1 MAYTDIGLNYE
12 PQKRNAAMQR
22 DASLAMNAFSRLLS
36 QQRGARDI
44 MATDKS
50 ASKGL
55 EGFGAGYAKRGLRN
69 SGIYRGATSEYAQ
82 NWMQQRNDQL
92 DALRQ
97 QMAQYDLQDAQ
108 SNAGYADTLSEIE
121 LAKQRDIL
129 GTAASLA
136 GLRPFLGA

>member
-12 PQKRNAAMQR
+12 PRKRSAGMQR
-22 DASLAMNAFSRLLS
+22 DASLAMNAFSSLLS
-36 QQRGARDI
+36 QQRGARDL
-44 MATDKS
+44 MATDKA

-55 EGFGAGYAKRGLRN
+55 EGFGAGYGRRGLRN
-69 SGIYRGATSEYAQ
+69 SGLFKGAASDYSQ

-97 QMAQYDLQDAQ
+97 QMAQYDLQDTQ
-108 SNAGYADTLSEIE
+108 SQAGYQNTLADIE

-129 GTAASLA
+129 STAASLQ

>member
-12 PQKRNAAMQR
+12 PKRRGAAQQR

-36 QQRGARDI
+36 QQRGSRDL
-44 MATDKS
+44 MATDKT
-50 ASKGL
+50 AAKGL
-55 EGFGAGYAKRGLRN
+55 EGFGAGYGKRGLRN
-69 SGIYRGATSEYAQ
+69 SGIFRGAASDYSQ
-82 NWMQQRNDQL
+82 NWMTQRNDQL

-97 QMAQYDLQDAQ
+97 QMAQFSLQDAQ
-108 SNAGYADTLSEIE
+108 ANAGYADTEAEIE

-129 GTAASLA
+129 STAASLQ

>member
-12 PQKRNAAMQR
+12 PKRRGAAQQR

-36 QQRGARDI
+36 QQRGSRDL
-44 MATDKS
+44 MAADK
-50 ASKGL
+50 AAAKGL
-55 EGFGAGYAKRGLRN
+55 EGFGAGYGKRGLRN
-69 SGIYRGATSEYAQ
+69 SGIFKGAASDYSQ
-82 NWMQQRNDQL
+82 NWMNQRNDQL

-97 QMAQYDLQDAQ
+97 QMAQFSLQDAQ
-108 SNAGYADTLSEIE
+108 AQAGYADTEAEIE

-129 GTAASLA
+129 STAASLQ

>member
-12 PQKRNAAMQR
+12 PQKRNAGMQR

-44 MATDKS
+44 MATDKT
-50 ASKGL
+50 AAKGL
-55 EGFGAGYAKRGLRN
+55 EGFGAGYGKRGLRN
-69 SGIYRGATSEYAQ
+69 SGIFKGATSEYSQ
-82 NWMQQRNDQL
+82 NWMNQRNDQL

-97 QMAQYDLQDAQ
+97 QLATYDLQDAQ
-108 SNAGYADTLSEIE
+108 SQAGYQNTLADIE

-129 GTAASLA
+129 STAASLQ

>member
-1 MAYTDIGLNYE
+1 MAYTDLGLNYE
-12 PQKRNAAMQR
+12 PKRRAAGQQR
-22 DASLAMNAFSRLLS
+22 DASLAMNAFSRMLS
-36 QQRGARDI
+36 QQRGARDV

-55 EGFGAGYAKRGLRN
+55 EGFGAGYGRRGLRN
-69 SGIYRGATSEYAQ
+69 SGLFKGAASDYSQ

-97 QMAQYDLQDAQ
+97 QMAQFDLQDAQ
-108 SNAGYADTLSEIE
+108 SNAGYEDTLSEIE

-129 GTAASLA
+129 STAASLS
-136 GLRPFLGA
+136 GVRPFLGA

>member
-12 PQKRNAAMQR
+12 PQRRSAAQQR
-22 DASLAMNAFSRLLS
+22 DASLAMNAYSRMLS
-36 QQRGARDI
+36 QQRGARDV
-44 MATDKS
+44 MAADK
-50 ASKGL
+50 AAAKGL
-55 EGFGAGYAKRGLRN
+55 ESFGAGYGKRGLRN

-97 QMAQYDLQDAQ
+97 QLAQYDLQDAQ
-108 SNAGYADTLSEIE
+108 SQAGYESTLSDIE

-129 GTAASLA
+129 STAASLA

>member
-12 PQKRNAAMQR
+12 PKRRGAAQQR

-36 QQRGARDI
+36 QQRGSRDL
-44 MATDKS
+44 MATDK
-50 ASKGL
+50 AAAKGL
-55 EGFGAGYAKRGLRN
+55 EGFGAGYGKRGLRN
-69 SGIYRGATSEYAQ
+69 SGIFRGAASDYSQ
-82 NWMQQRNDQL
+82 NWMTQRNDQL

-97 QMAQYDLQDAQ
+97 QMAQFSLQDAQ
-108 SNAGYADTLSEIE
+108 ANAGYADTEAEIE

-129 GTAASLA
+129 STAASLQ

>member
-12 PQKRNAAMQR
+12 PKRRSAGMQR

-36 QQRGARDI
+36 QQRGARDL
-44 MATDKS
+44 MAIDKS

-55 EGFGAGYAKRGLRN
+55 EGFGAGYGKRGLRN
-69 SGIYRGATSEYAQ
+69 SGIFKGASSDYSQ
-82 NWMQQRNDQL
+82 NWMTQRNDQL

-108 SNAGYADTLSEIE
+108 SNADYGNTEADIE

-129 GTAASLA
+129 ATAASLQ

>member
-12 PQKRNAAMQR
+12 PKRRGAAQQR

-36 QQRGARDI
+36 QQRGSRDL
-44 MATDKS
+44 MAADK
-50 ASKGL
+50 AAAKGL
-55 EGFGAGYAKRGLRN
+55 EGFGAGYGKRGLRN
-69 SGIYRGATSEYAQ
+69 SGLFRNAASDYSQ
-82 NWMQQRNDQL
+82 NWMNQRNDQL

-97 QMAQYDLQDAQ
+97 QMATYDLQDTQ
-108 SNAGYADTLSEIE
+108 SQAGYQNTLADIE

-129 GTAASLA
+129 STAASLQ

>member
-1 MAYTDIGLNYE
+1 MANTNIGLDYE
-12 PQKRNAAMQR
+12 PRKRAAASQR

-36 QQRGARDI
+36 QQRGSRDLMKI
-44 MATDKS
+44 DKD

-55 EGFGAGYAKRGLRN
+55 EGFGAGYGKRGLRN
-69 SGIYRGATSEYAQ
+69 SGIFKSASSDYSQ
-82 NWMQQRNDQL
+82 DWMNQRNDQL

-108 SNAGYADTLSEIE
+108 SNAGYDSTLGDIE

-129 GTAASLA
+129 STAASLQ

>member
-12 PQKRNAAMQR
+12 PQKRSATQQR

-36 QQRGARDI
+36 QQRGARDVA
-44 MATDKS
+44 ATDKA

-55 EGFGAGYAKRGLRN
+55 ESFGAGYGKRGLRN
-69 SGIYRGATSEYAQ
+69 SGIFRNATSEYAQ
-82 NWMQQRNDQL
+82 NWAQSRNDQL

-97 QMAQYDLQDAQ
+97 QLAQYDLQDAQ
-108 SNAGYADTLSEIE
+108 SNAGYQNTLADIE

-129 GTAASLA
+129 STAASLA

>member
-22 DASLAMNAFSRLLS
+22 DASLAMNAFSRMLS
-36 QQRGARDI
+36 QQRGARDV
-44 MATDKS
+44 MATDKA

-55 EGFGAGYAKRGLRN
+55 EGFGAGYGKRGLRN
-69 SGIYRGATSEYAQ
+69 SGIFRNAASDYSQ
-82 NWMQQRNDQL
+82 NWMTQRNDQL

-97 QMAQYDLQDAQ
+97 QLAQYDLQDAQ
-108 SNAGYADTLSEIE
+108 SQAGYTNTLADIE

-129 GTAASLA
+129 STAASLA